1 MLAGLSMCMSLLMSE
16 VEEAKENRMAN
27 MAIIYRLWC
36 HGGSVT
42 RFSSQV
48 SALNASSQR
57 L

>member
-1 MLAGLSMCMSLLMSE
+1 MCMSLLMSE

-27 MAIIYRLWC
+27 MAIMYRLWC
-36 HGGSVT
+36 HDGPVT

>member
-1 MLAGLSMCMSLLMSE
+1 MCMSLLMSE